1 MPNVWI
7 LDETFYEPIACF
19 DRTEHTI
26 YQLIILYFMRKYIRR
41 ISGDA
46 ESIKRR
52 HYLKGS
58 ALGAL
63 GFCTRW
69 AVDADGTGPEWIEVV
84 EIDLHLES
92 PHRRLH
98 GTRIAHI
105 SDLHHSRTVSSGYL
119 RRCIERI
126 NLLDVDVVV
135 LTGDYIT
142 YDIRGRYREKVV
154 ALLGSI
160 ESRFGVY
167 ACLGNHD
174 YGIRSLPDRRREHLL
189 RRLIQGLEAGGITVL
204 RNESTVLNIDGH
216 PLWLVGLGDLRV
228 GDFRPH
234 RAFADVPVDQ
244 VTIALIHNPRGIE
257 HLGEFAANA
266 VVSGHTHGRKT
277 KSSAHPQWT
286 IRNRRFHAGMY
297 EVEGKKLYVN
307 RGLGRVGRTRLNV
320 RPEITVF
327 TLC

>member
-1 MPNVWI
+1 
-7 LDETFYEPIACF
+7 
-19 DRTEHTI
+19 
-26 YQLIILYFMRKYIRR
+26 
-41 ISGDA
+41 
-46 ESIKRR
+46 
-52 HYLKGS
+52 LKGA

-69 AVDADGTGPEWIEVV
+69 AVDAQGTGPEWLEVV
-84 EIDLHLES
+84 EIDLHLQS

-105 SDLHHSRTVSSGYL
+105 SDLHHSRTVSSRYL
-119 RRCIERI
+119 HRCIDRI

-142 YDIRGRYREKVV
+142 YDIRGRYREKVI
-154 ALLGSI
+154 ALLGNI
-160 ESRFGVY
+160 ESRFGTF

-174 YGIRSLPDRRREHLL
+174 YGIRSLPDRRRKQLL
-189 RRLIQGLEAGGITVL
+189 KRLIHGMEASGITVL
-204 RNESTVLNIDGH
+204 RNESAVLDIDGH

-228 GDFRPH
+228 GDFRPKK
-234 RAFADVPVDQ
+234 AFADVPPDQ
-244 VTIALIHNPRGIE
+244 VTIALIHNPRGVE
-257 HLGEFAANA
+257 HLGEFEAHA
-266 VVSGHTHGRKT
+266 VVSGHTHGKKAKFSPRRPWTLRK
-277 KSSAHPQWT
+277 
-286 IRNRRFHAGMY
+286 RRFHAGMY
-297 EVEGKKLYVN
+297 EVEGRKLYVN